1 MIYIYTVRDIKN
13 DNEFY
18 FPYLIPKVSDFWS
31 NSFEPPTKDVKR
43 IIELLNKL
51 PNDDLL
57 IKNLFNPGLINT
69 LLEKTT
75 YINNSDKAK
84 IIKLNKLEI
93 KKIMRLKD
101 FEYLLLPNQKK
112 EKIDTLKIRLIKH
125 LLQGHQDMK
134 YGIYFSLL
142 HAKDDADFISK
153 FEKMSHE
160 SDIKTIYF
168 TQLNKLLQYVTE
180 KDEEYKF
187 ENDTKLVYMNENWNS
202 GFITD
207 KSILLERGKNNK
219 LDIQKFCDELK
230 DIEFGDQELICQLP
244 LPIELFSFFFV
255 NDSSPKFLAKS
266 KVKKSKVKKVKKSN
280 CNVKNLINSTISYKR
295 RIKIID
301 NIWRSI

>member
-1 MIYIYTVRDIKN
+1 MI
-13 DNEFY
+13 

-31 NSFEPPTKDVKR
+31 NSFEPPTKDVER

-51 PNDDLL
+51 PNDVL
-57 IKNLFNPGLINT
+57 IETLFNPLLINK
-69 LLEKTT
+69 LLEKTK
-75 YINNSDKAK
+75 YINNSDKPK

-93 KKIMRLKD
+93 SKIMHLKD
-101 FEYLLLPNQKK
+101 LEYLPLFNHKK
-112 EKIDTLKIRLIKH
+112 QKIDTLKIRLIKH
-125 LLQGHQDMK
+125 LLQGHQDMN

-160 SDIKTIYF
+160 IDIKTIYF
-168 TQLNKLLQYVTE
+168 TQLNNLLKYVTE

-219 LDIQKFCDELK
+219 LDIRKFCEELK

-255 NDSSPKFLAKS
+255 NDSSPKFLAK
-266 KVKKSKVKKVKKSN
+266 KVKLKVKLKKSN

-295 RIKIID
+295 RINIID

>member
-13 DNEFY
+13 NADFY

-31 NSFEPPTKDVKR
+31 NSFEPPSQGVKT

-57 IKNLFNPGLINT
+57 MKNLFNPRLINT

-75 YINNSDKAK
+75 YINDLDKEK

-93 KKIMRLKD
+93 RKIMESDALAYLPLSEQTKETVDLLKTN
-101 FEYLLLPNQKK
+101 FKK
-112 EKIDTLKIRLIKH
+112 RLITH
-125 LLQGHQDMK
+125 LLQGHGDMN

-142 HAKDDADFISK
+142 HAKDDEDFISK
-153 FEKMSHE
+153 FKKINDYKDA
-160 SDIKTIYF
+160 DIKTIYF
-168 TQLNKLLQYVTE
+168 TKLKTLLTYVIE
-180 KDEEYKF
+180 KDKEYKF
-187 ENDTKLVYMNENWNS
+187 ENDTKLIYMNENWNS

-207 KSILLERGKNNK
+207 KSIILERGKNNK

-255 NDSSPKFLAKS
+255 NDSIPKFLS
-266 KVKKSKVKKVKKSN
+266 KKKKSKRNKNSKKK
-280 CNVKNLINSTISYKR
+280 
-295 RIKIID
+295 
-301 NIWRSI
+301 

>member
-18 FPYLIPKVSDFWS
+18 FPYLIPKVSDFWP

-266 KVKKSKVKKVKKSN
+266 KVKKSKVKKSKVKK
-280 CNVKNLINSTISYKR
+280 VKKV
-295 RIKIID
+295 K
-301 NIWRSI
+301 

>member
-1 MIYIYTVRDIKN
+1 
-13 DNEFY
+13 
-18 FPYLIPKVSDFWS
+18 
-31 NSFEPPTKDVKR
+31 
-43 IIELLNKL
+43 
-51 PNDDLL
+51 
-57 IKNLFNPGLINT
+57 
-69 LLEKTT
+69 
-75 YINNSDKAK
+75 
-84 IIKLNKLEI
+84 
-93 KKIMRLKD
+93 
-101 FEYLLLPNQKK
+101 
-112 EKIDTLKIRLIKH
+112 
-125 LLQGHQDMK
+125 
-134 YGIYFSLL
+134 
-142 HAKDDADFISK
+142 
-153 FEKMSHE
+153 MSHE

>member
-18 FPYLIPKVSDFWS
+18 FPYLIPKVSDFWP

-57 IKNLFNPGLINT
+57 MKNLFNPGLINT

-266 KVKKSKVKKVKKSN
+266 KVKKSKVKKVKK
-280 CNVKNLINSTISYKR
+280 VK
-295 RIKIID
+295 
-301 NIWRSI
+301 